1 VPAGQAPAKKKP
13 AKAKAPLEG
22 EDFLAR
28 MNLDEAEHEEE
39 RVCPFCATEMDEEEV
54 VCRSCGMNVETG
66 QMDAREAKKRARKGP
81 DPALFYSKA
90 WSDSF
95 QFLKAHWGMALKTG
109 WYLTALGVL
118 NNICARMVFYCDG
131 GPTKTFWCALT
142 VLTSLGMFG
151 WFWSLSFKVIE
162 ATMTRN
168 DKLLERLH
176 FDFFEVIALGLRL
189 VIWPFVVLGPFLLPI
204 MIALSVV
211 GAVSL
216 TVGGAGAA
224 NIVAL
229 LFGLGLGAFM
239 LWFYPLATVHMTQEY
254 TYKAWILWELLKIG
268 LRNFGPAVY
277 YFIIAIVSAIP
288 VAVVLVPIALLV
300 RGVPTATPL
309 DEGGVIVAFLEQVTH
324 AFNRS
329 GLDNTFYSGN
339 VNSVTGNITAWFLN
353 LIGEQVLTD
362 GWLYMLIQI
371 PLNIIAA
378 FLLLAPIYLVAGF
391 PALFM
396 MRVNGLLGYYN
407 YERLDLVNRIYPNTP
422 ANFWVRFLA
431 YQLDMCLWPLASL
444 LVVKEKKAILVAWLL
459 NAITFVTVMWLP
471 EYILAFVVSPMW
483 SLYNFWMYFAVSESS
498 TTRTTIGKD
507 AFGLIVND
515 LDNKQITLGKATV
528 RVFGRWVCG
537 LTLGLGYLFAA
548 FHPQKR
554 GLHDMIAGTRCCWRG
569 DR

>member
-1 VPAGQAPAKKKP
+1 
-13 AKAKAPLEG
+13 
-22 EDFLAR
+22 
-28 MNLDEAEHEEE
+28 
-39 RVCPFCATEMDEEEV
+39 
-54 VCRSCGMNVETG
+54 
-66 QMDAREAKKRARKGP
+66 
-81 DPALFYSKA
+81 
-90 WSDSF
+90 
-95 QFLKAHWGMALKTG
+95 
-109 WYLTALGVL
+109 
-118 NNICARMVFYCDG
+118 
-131 GPTKTFWCALT
+131 
-142 VLTSLGMFG
+142 
-151 WFWSLSFKVIE
+151 
-162 ATMTRN
+162 
-168 DKLLERLH
+168 
-176 FDFFEVIALGLRL
+176 
-189 VIWPFVVLGPFLLPI
+189 
-204 MIALSVV
+204 
-211 GAVSL
+211 
-216 TVGGAGAA
+216 
-224 NIVAL
+224 VAL

-239 LWFYPLATVHMTQEY
+239 LLFYPLATVHMTQEY

-329 GLDNTFYSGN
+329 GLDNSFYSGN

-353 LIGEQVLTD
+353 LIGEQVVPD
-362 GWLYMLIQI
+362 GWLYLLIQI

-407 YERLDLVNRIYPNTP
+407 HERLDLVNRIYPNTP
-422 ANFWVRFLA
+422 ANFWVRVLA
-431 YQLDMCLWPLASL
+431 NLIDFCLWPLASV
-444 LVVKEKKAILVAWLL
+444 LVVKEKKAIMVGWLL
-459 NAITFVTVMWLP
+459 NALMFVSIMWLP
-471 EYILAFVVSPMW
+471 DILKFFVMPPLW
-483 SLYNFWMYFAVSESS
+483 IFYNLWMYFAVSEST

-515 LDNKQITLGKATV
+515 LNDKQITLGKATM
-528 RVFGRWVCG
+528 RVLGRMACIF
-537 LTLGLGYLFAA
+537 TFGLGYLFAA

-554 GLHDMIAGTRCCWRG
+554 GLHDLIAGTKCCWRG